1 MMNFIHRVVSQL
13 HTIKTKRNDVIKMM
27 YCDYYSQMS
36 YAQFIEFEKQNDV
49 NASYELRETNN
60 SLNNETM

>member
-27 YCDYYSQMS
+27 YCDYYTQMS
-36 YAQFIEFEKQNDV
+36 YREFIEFEKQNDE
-49 NASYELRETNN
+49 NAQYEISKSQHETN
-60 SLNNETM
+60 